1 MVLATPPL
9 AEGSLEGSRH
19 RLTQKTPTR
28 LEFSGVLLEFF
39 LEFFGNLSPLF
50 QRAYPRFFEPAHTSP
65 ELIAFMIENRLVKGL
80 GVLPSQ

>member
-28 LEFSGVLLEFF
+28 LEFL
-39 LEFFGNLSPLF
+39 LEFFGNLSPL
-50 QRAYPRFFEPAHTSP
+50 FEPAHTSP